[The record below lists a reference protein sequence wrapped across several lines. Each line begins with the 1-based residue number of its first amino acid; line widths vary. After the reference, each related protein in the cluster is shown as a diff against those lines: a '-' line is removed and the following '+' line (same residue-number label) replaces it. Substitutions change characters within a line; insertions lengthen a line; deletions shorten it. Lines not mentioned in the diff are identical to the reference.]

1 MFGMSSL
8 TLVIPFALPPH
19 ALARDLLSSLNL
31 PALAKLLARARRVE
45 RIVNPAFSACL
56 PHERWLSGHH
66 DDNSPPLA
74 HALMKA
80 LGGSLPSGSW
90 FIVQPVHLHVAR
102 DHLVLTDHRCLPLS
116 AEEGQ
121 TLFRAVQPL
130 FAEQNLELLYGNAHY
145 WFALANAWSDLRT
158 CTPDAACGHNIDV
171 WQPSGAAAR
180 DWRRLHNEVQMLWHQ
195 HALNLERED
204 RGDLRVNALWLWGA
218 SDHEQTSIGSQL
230 LARLIAQGRE
240 AVSPHQDWRLIDA
253 LTPLALAEDWSGWLQ
268 QMQQLEEKHIAQAQ
282 EQLIAGELD
291 EIRLVLSDGQRL
303 DLWSAHRSSMRKFW
317 LSPSLSRLAS

>member
-31 PALAKLLARARRVE
+31 PALAKLLARARRAE
-45 RIVNPAFSACL
+45 RNLNPAFSACP
-56 PHERWLSGHH
+56 PHERWLSGHQA
-66 DDNSPPLA
+66 DNSPPLA
-74 HALMKA
+74 HTLMKA
-80 LGGSLPSGSW
+80 LGGSLTSGSW

-102 DHLVLTDHRCLPLS
+102 DHLVLTDHRHLS
-116 AEEGQ
+116 LNDDEGRG
-121 TLFRAVQPL
+121 LFQAVQPL
-130 FAEQNLELLYGNAHY
+130 FAEQNLELVYGNALY
-145 WFALANAWSDLRT
+145 WFVRADAWSDFRT
-158 CTPDAACGHNIDV
+158 CSPDAACGHNIDV

-268 QMQQLEEKHIAQAQ
+268 QMQQLEEKHIAPAQ
-282 EQLIAGELD
+282 EQLISGELD
-291 EIRLVLSDGQRL
+291 DIRLVFSDGQRL
-303 DLWSAHRSSMRKFW
+303 DLWSARRSSMRKFW
-317 LSPSLSRLAS
+317 VSPSLSRLAS